1 MKKAVVEPDEKV
13 RAEQIDQL
21 VAIVTEEVPAYMM
34 VQTADLYAYNNDLV
48 GFQVWNQ
55 TNFQAKDFVFQIRKI
70 RGPWQSRAPKKWRK
84 GEFHA
89 AGRRDVLF

>member
-1 MKKAVVEPDEKV
+1 MEPDEKV

-55 TNFQAKDFVFQIRKI
+55 TNFQAKDLSFK
-70 RGPWQSRAPKKWRK
+70 
-84 GEFHA
+84 
-89 AGRRDVLF
+89 